1 MDCPRCGTPLTR
13 YALEGREALGCDDC
27 GYIGVEVDH
36 HVERRE
42 DETWAEALARFE
54 RQQRERSAA
63 ALAEEGSE
71 SDGGEGSAEPVP
83 AIVRVD
89 EA

>member
-1 MDCPRCGTPLTR
+1 MDCPRCGAALTR
-13 YALEGREALGCDDC
+13 YALDGREALGCDDC

-54 RQQRERSAA
+54 RQQDERTDES
-63 ALAEEGSE
+63 LVDGETEESKE
-71 SDGGEGSAEPVP
+71 RAEPVP

>member
-1 MDCPRCGTPLTR
+1 MDCPRCGAPLTR
-13 YALEGREALGCDDC
+13 YALEGREALGCDEC

-42 DETWAEALARFE
+42 DETWADALARFE
-54 RQQRERSAA
+54 RQRRDREADDVATQER
-63 ALAEEGSE
+63 EGEKSTE
-71 SDGGEGSAEPVP
+71 VVP

>member
-13 YALEGREALGCDDC
+13 YALDGREALGCDDC

-54 RQQRERSAA
+54 RQQRDREAGTDAA
-63 ALAEEGSE
+63 PEETEEASP
-71 SDGGEGSAEPVP
+71 EPVP

>member
-13 YALEGREALGCDDC
+13 YALDGREALGCDEC
-27 GYIGVEVDH
+27 GYIGVEIDH

-42 DETWAEALARFE
+42 NETWAEALARFD
-54 RQQRERSAA
+54 RQQREREPGGDEA
-63 ALAEEGSE
+63 
-71 SDGGEGSAEPVP
+71 SDEDPGVMSTEP